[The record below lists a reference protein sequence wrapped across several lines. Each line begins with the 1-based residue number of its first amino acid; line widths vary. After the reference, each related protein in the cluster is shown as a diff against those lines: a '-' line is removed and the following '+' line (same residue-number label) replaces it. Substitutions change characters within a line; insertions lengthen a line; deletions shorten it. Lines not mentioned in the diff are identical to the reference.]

1 MEWRIWAESASVDP
15 GQAPELM
22 EALQD
27 ALAAE
32 PGALG
37 PVAGARRPRL
47 SAVFIVDAS
56 TLAEAAVLGER
67 IFATAL
73 RSATRGEVEPL
84 RIEVE
89 PEDFEEDSSLL
100 GAHEVAALLGVSRQ
114 RVYQYIERADFPKP
128 SVALARGQLWER
140 DAVKEWAA
148 SAPRQP
154 GRPRTSK

>member
-1 MEWRIWAESASVDP
+1 MEWRIWAESAPVDWD
-15 GQAPELM
+15 QAPELM

-37 PVAGARRPRL
+37 LVAGARRPRL

-67 IFATAL
+67 IFAAAL
-73 RSATRGEVEPL
+73 RDATQGETEPL
-84 RIEVE
+84 RTEVE
-89 PEDFEEDSSLL
+89 PEDFEEDSGLL
-100 GAHEVAALLGVSRQ
+100 GAHELAALLGVSRQ

-128 SVALARGQLWER
+128 AVVLARSQL
-140 DAVKEWAA
+140 
-148 SAPRQP
+148 
-154 GRPRTSK
+154 